1 MIPASDPLYYN
12 PGSSSFSDCEGSENW
27 SSRSA
32 PRQSC
37 GTHQNK
43 MSWKL
48 YWAMECCMCVWM
60 CVCVSAS
67 GSFVENVTTWRPVE
81 GHYRI
86 VRGLVQCSWSS
97 DEGSEEEAGGMSI
110 GTGHLWDSLGSDT
123 SSDGTDGDGGEEES
137 DQSQLWGL
145 SQVWG
150 AVYGDNDHWGRTT
163 CPSWD
168 VPILRG
174 HLRSILRR
182 QAPQPFFWS
191 FSVNIYCP
199 CGSDALPPGFE
210 NRSVF

>member
-110 GTGHLWDSLGSDT
+110 GTGHLWDSHWQWYIFWWDRWAWWGRGVRSVTALGSEP
-123 SSDGTDGDGGEEES
+123 SLRCR
-137 DQSQLWGL
+137 LW
-145 SQVWG
+145 
-150 AVYGDNDHWGRTT
+150 R
-163 CPSWD
+163 
-168 VPILRG
+168 
-174 HLRSILRR
+174 
-182 QAPQPFFWS
+182 
-191 FSVNIYCP
+191 
-199 CGSDALPPGFE
+199 
-210 NRSVF
+210 